1 MFTFRA
7 IARRG
12 LAACCGLMAAVAL
25 AQPASAQEGARR
37 VREVINLDTGL
48 AQPAPAQEG
57 APQRPEPVAQAQAPA
72 AEAAD
77 RAFVITPGDGR
88 LGTFKTVQGQVTLAQ
103 GDTRRA
109 AVVGGALL
117 PQERLSTG
125 ADGIAAVTL
134 RDGTVLTLGPDSSLD
149 LAEFDFNSTTQEGS
163 MWVKLARGSLRVI
176 TGLIAKLQPEKVKV
190 TTPTAVIGVRG
201 TDFSVETRP

>member
-12 LAACCGLMAAVAL
+12 LAVCCGLMAAAAL
-25 AQPASAQEGARR
+25 AQPAPAQEGARR

-57 APQRPEPVAQAQAPA
+57 APQRPEPVAQTQAPA

-201 TDFSVETRP
+201 TDFIVETRP

>member
-12 LAACCGLMAAVAL
+12 LAACCGLMAAA
-25 AQPASAQEGARR
+25 A
-37 VREVINLDTGL
+37 L

-57 APQRPEPVAQAQAPA
+57 APQRPEPVAQTQAPA

-149 LAEFDFNSTTQEGS
+149 LAEFDFNYTTQEGS

-201 TDFSVETRP
+201 TDFIVETRP

>member
-1 MFTFRA
+1 MGESTDVHVPSNRA
-7 IARRG
+7 A
-12 LAACCGLMAAVAL
+12 
-25 AQPASAQEGARR
+25 
-37 VREVINLDTGL
+37 
-48 AQPAPAQEG
+48 
-57 APQRPEPVAQAQAPA
+57 
-72 AEAAD
+72 
-77 RAFVITPGDGR
+77 R
-88 LGTFKTVQGQVTLAQ
+88 LGGLLRAAP
-103 GDTRRA
+103 GWRRPS

-201 TDFSVETRP
+201 TDFIVETRP

>member
-1 MFTFRA
+1 MCILTILKRSHGTGRA
-7 IARRG
+7 
-12 LAACCGLMAAVAL
+12 
-25 AQPASAQEGARR
+25 PASPVYPRSGLRARPVHPKVKKYR
-37 VREVINLDTGL
+37 DT
-48 AQPAPAQEG
+48 
-57 APQRPEPVAQAQAPA
+57 
-72 AEAAD
+72 EAAD

-149 LAEFDFNSTTQEGS
+149 LAEFDFNSTTQKGS

-190 TTPTAVIGVRG
+190 TTPIAVIGVRG
-201 TDFSVETRP
+201 TDFIVETRP

>member
-12 LAACCGLMAAVAL
+12 LAACCGLMAATAL
-25 AQPASAQEGARR
+25 AQPAPAQEGARR

-57 APQRPEPVAQAQAPA
+57 APQRPEPVAQTQAPA

-201 TDFSVETRP
+201 TDFIVETRP